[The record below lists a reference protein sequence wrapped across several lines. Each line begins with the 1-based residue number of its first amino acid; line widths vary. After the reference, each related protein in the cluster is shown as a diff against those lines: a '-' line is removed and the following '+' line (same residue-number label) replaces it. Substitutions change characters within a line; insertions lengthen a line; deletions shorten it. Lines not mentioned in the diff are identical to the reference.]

1 MLSKWQQCVVEKQG
15 LYILQPRGKLQKR
28 ATFVQTDGWTDG
40 RTNKGFFTK
49 IVGRDREPTVLQQ
62 VLQSIPLVKSPL
74 FSTSKTSQ
82 DATTS
87 CKADAREAITSSC
100 DKMSRD
106 AVRDR
111 TVEQYDYRRTMAL
124 RTMALRTTW
133 CKGSFKKRR
142 PAGSM
147 PYRPTGSFNDDARC
161 LKTRI
166 LREWRERKNDE
177 HVPCLKCIKTR
188 WH

>member
-1 MLSKWQQCVVEKQG
+1 MAAVHTGSAWLRSRAY
-15 LYILQPRGKLQKR
+15 LYILQLRGKLQKR

-124 RTMALRTTW
+124 RTNTQTTW

-142 PAGSM
+142 PV
-147 PYRPTGSFNDDARC
+147 
-161 LKTRI
+161 
-166 LREWRERKNDE
+166 EWRLALQGRLM
-177 HVPCLKCIKTR
+177 VTLAA
-188 WH
+188 

>member
-1 MLSKWQQCVVEKQG
+1 M
-15 LYILQPRGKLQKR
+15 
-28 ATFVQTDGWTDG
+28 
-40 RTNKGFFTK
+40 
-49 IVGRDREPTVLQQ
+49 LQQ

-74 FSTSKTSQ
+74 FPTSKTSQ

-124 RTMALRTTW
+124 RTNTQTTW
-133 CKGSFKKRR
+133 CKGGFKNGG
-142 PAGSM
+142 P
-147 PYRPTGSFNDDARC
+147 
-161 LKTRI
+161 
-166 LREWRERKNDE
+166 
-177 HVPCLKCIKTR
+177 
-188 WH
+188 

>member
-1 MLSKWQQCVVEKQG
+1 MGRGPCVADLVEWPCERRQKAVLSKWQQCVVEKQG

-49 IVGRDREPTVLQQ
+49 SVGRDREPTVLQQ

-74 FSTSKTSQ
+74 FPTSKTSQ

-142 PAGSM
+142 PAV
-147 PYRPTGSFNDDARC
+147 C
-161 LKTRI
+161 RI
-166 LREWRERKNDE
+166 GLQGR
-177 HVPCLKCIKTR
+177 LMMTLAA
-188 WH
+188 

>member
-1 MLSKWQQCVVEKQG
+1 MLSLTESTWLSGPASDGRRQCLVNG
-15 LYILQPRGKLQKR
+15 SSAWLRSRAYIYCRLQPRGKLQKR

-142 PAGSM
+142 PV
-147 PYRPTGSFNDDARC
+147 
-161 LKTRI
+161 
-166 LREWRERKNDE
+166 EWRIALQGR
-177 HVPCLKCIKTR
+177 LMMTLAA
-188 WH
+188 

>member
-1 MLSKWQQCVVEKQG
+1 MTAVRTGSAWLRSRA
-15 LYILQPRGKLQKR
+15 YIYCSSGENCKSEQFLC
-28 ATFVQTDGWTDG
+28 TDGWTDG
-40 RTNKGFFTK
+40 RTNKWFFTK
-49 IVGRDREPTVLQQ
+49 SVGRDREPTVLQQ

-111 TVEQYDYRRTMAL
+111 TVEQYDYRRTMAIRAILGASFGEFSSHREVNL
-124 RTMALRTTW
+124 R
-133 CKGSFKKRR
+133 
-142 PAGSM
+142 
-147 PYRPTGSFNDDARC
+147 
-161 LKTRI
+161 
-166 LREWRERKNDE
+166 
-177 HVPCLKCIKTR
+177 
-188 WH
+188 

>member
-1 MLSKWQQCVVEKQG
+1 MAAVRTGSAWLRSRA
-15 LYILQPRGKLQKR
+15 YIYCSPEENCKSEQLLCS
-28 ATFVQTDGWTDG
+28 VQTDGWTDG

-49 IVGRDREPTVLQQ
+49 SVGRDREPTVLQQ

-124 RTMALRTTW
+124 RTNTQTRHGVRAASKTEARRMAFSPTGRLLMAL
-133 CKGSFKKRR
+133 
-142 PAGSM
+142 A
-147 PYRPTGSFNDDARC
+147 A
-161 LKTRI
+161 
-166 LREWRERKNDE
+166 
-177 HVPCLKCIKTR
+177 
-188 WH
+188 